1 MVAGFA
7 RPQTEAEVASLALGH
22 LGLSGIAD
30 LNDDNIRARTARGF
44 YATVRDT
51 LLREKWW
58 SFAAANITPAADP
71 KESIGPLKTRFVLPE
86 NCLRIR
92 FLSDDTGALFYDD
105 MGRWDVEA
113 AQVLDGDPPKEGMVL
128 VTDVRS
134 PKVTYTRRI
143 EAVRE
148 WDPSFITAF
157 AYELASMMGRRLGKS
172 RTLGDDLHA
181 RAVDAIAS
189 AAQIDSKERSRR
201 TMTRTPSVIQARQG
215 WRSPGGWW
223 RWA

>member
-1 MVAGFA
+1 M
-7 RPQTEAEVASLALGH
+7 
-22 LGLSGIAD
+22 
-30 LNDDNIRARTARGF
+30 
-44 YATVRDT
+44 RDT

-58 SFAAANITPAADP
+58 SFAAANISPAADP
-71 KESIGPLKTRFVLPE
+71 KESIGPMKTRFVLPE

-113 AQVLDGDPPKEGMVL
+113 AQVLDGDPPKAGMVL

-181 RAVDAIAS
+181 RAVDALAG
-189 AAQIDSKERSRR
+189 AAQIELQGTLASNDDAHAVGDPGASRLALAGRLVAMGLANGGGSSSRSRNLR
-201 TMTRTPSVIQARQG
+201 RR
-215 WRSPGGWW
+215 
-223 RWA
+223 

>member
-1 MVAGFA
+1 LRKRVLITGGTGFLG
-7 RPQTEAEVASLALGH
+7 RHLALAMKDSH
-22 LGLSGIAD
+22 DVVLSGRNNKQNMLASE
-30 LNDDNIRARTARGF
+30 RTGCP
-44 YATVRDT
+44 V
-51 LLREKWW
+51 
-58 SFAAANITPAADP
+58 IP
-71 KESIGPLKTRFVLPE
+71 
-86 NCLRIR
+86 
-92 FLSDDTGALFYDD
+92 
-105 MGRWDVEA
+105 MDV
-113 AQVLDGDPPKEGMVL
+113 
-128 VTDVRS
+128 T
-134 PKVTYTRRI
+134 RI